1 MQHYKKQSAPSSS
14 KEDFIHRSM
23 LAHPS
28 VLFFSVK
35 VRRELPWGC
44 HSWDHAA
51 SAIMLWQEMTA
62 ISSWVLLSP
71 TASQCSSAGCTLWW
85 ILYKHVQTTY
95 FGIVEASSKTLKWPS
110 ATGFWFSTAPGII
123 TTNHNYSSSM
133 AAQGHHTARFWTL
146 QCQIFGSWKELNVSE
161 HKKWFQSQIWANPNS
176 PIYTSLA

>member
-51 SAIMLWQEMTA
+51 SASMLWQEMTGMQWVRE
-62 ISSWVLLSP
+62 SYWVLRSLEMLV
-71 TASQCSSAGCTLWW
+71 CRVYTLMDT
-85 ILYKHVQTTY
+85 VQTTC

-110 ATGFWFSTAPGII
+110 ATSFWFSTAPRII